1 MEKPD
6 ERKKDEDYE
15 TEEKLFAHALM
26 GELRKRHFCPRKERL
41 GLCRVRKTTKA
52 MPESGTL

>member
-1 MEKPD
+1 MREK
-6 ERKKDEDYE
+6 RMKTMK

-26 GELRKRHFCPRKERL
+26 GELRKRHFCPRKGRL